1 MKLKKNITNIVHTGD
16 KDDDGFVMGKPAE
29 LFELV
34 WDLTCDVWAF
44 GGLRSAERRLQRD
57 VTNLVGRKS

>member
-1 MKLKKNITNIVHTGD
+1 MKLKKDIIKIIHLGD
-16 KDDDGFVMGKPAE
+16 KDDDGFVMGKPTE
-29 LFELV
+29 LFEMV

-44 GGLRSAERRLQRD
+44 GGLESAERRLQRD

>member
-1 MKLKKNITNIVHTGD
+1 MKLKKDITNIIHTGN
-16 KDDDGFVMGKPAE
+16 KDDDGFVMRKPAD
-29 LFELV
+29 LFEMV

-44 GGLRSAERRLQRD
+44 GGLSSAERRLQRD

>member
-1 MKLKKNITNIVHTGD
+1 MKLKKDIIKIVYPGD
-16 KDDDGFVMGKPAE
+16 KDDDGFVMGKPTE
-29 LFELV
+29 LFGMV

-44 GGLRSAERRLQRD
+44 GGLESAERRLQRN